1 MNNIIIR
8 KPGTVK
14 GAEPVILQGHLD
26 MVYVKEEGCSHRYAD
41 GIEVKEDGEY
51 YFAEGTSLGA
61 DNGIA
66 VAYCLAILDS
76 TQLQHPD
83 LEVIFT
89 VQEETGL
96 IGADKLDISS
106 LKGTRFINL
115 DSEEEGVFYTSCAGG
130 LRCRMIWNLEKKSG
144 KKKVFL

>member
-1 MNNIIIR
+1 MDVEKVISYFKKVCSIPRASGDETAIADYIVAFAKERNLDVYRDEVNNIIIR

-26 MVYVKEEGCSHRYAD
+26 MVYVKEEGCSHSYAD

-83 LEVIFT
+83 L
-89 VQEETGL
+89 
-96 IGADKLDISS
+96 
-106 LKGTRFINL
+106 
-115 DSEEEGVFYTSCAGG
+115 
-130 LRCRMIWNLEKKSG
+130 
-144 KKKVFL
+144 

>member
-1 MNNIIIR
+1 MEVHRDEINNIIIR

-14 GAEPVILQGHLD
+14 GAKPVILQGHLD
-26 MVYVKEEGCSHRYAD
+26 MVYVKEEGSSHRYED
-41 GIEVKEDGEY
+41 GIEVKEDEEY
-51 YFAEGTSLGA
+51 YFADGTSLGA

-76 TQLQHPD
+76 KDLKHPD

-115 DSEEEGVFYTSCAGG
+115 D
-130 LRCRMIWNLEKKSG
+130 
-144 KKKVFL
+144 